1 MAARPPKKAI
11 RNEITILRE
20 HLAQHELR
28 VTSQREII
36 LETFLKMEHVTAEQI
51 YHELAKRTPH
61 IGLATIY
68 RTLNLLCEC
77 GLAQQRH
84 FGTQTHFDNVSHKGH
99 HDHMICTRC
108 GTIIE
113 FENCDIEKLQE
124 EVARQHKF
132 HITTHKLEL
141 YGQCA
146 TCHGKA

>member
-1 MAARPPKKAI
+1 MAARPTKKAV
-11 RNEITILRE
+11 RNEIAILRE

-36 LETFLKMEHVTAEQI
+36 LEAFLRMEHVTAEQI
-51 YHELAKRTPH
+51 YHELAKREPH

-84 FGTQTHFDNVSHKGH
+84 FGTQTHYDNVSHKGH
-99 HDHMICTRC
+99 HDHMICTQC

-113 FENCDIEKLQE
+113 FENCDIEELQE
-124 EVARQHKF
+124 EVARRHKF

-141 YGQCA
+141 YGQCS
-146 TCHGKA
+146 TCHG